1 MPERC
6 RIREAGPRDS
16 PQLLAMMRALAVFEG
31 YDHAFQVT
39 EQDLLER
46 GLACGEADR
55 EFGCLVAEGDEG
67 VAGLAGY
74 AVWVRTRFTY
84 DLKPTLVL
92 KELWV
97 QPAHRRRGLGEQLFD
112 AMHTQAAAI
121 GAARL
126 QWLVLPGN
134 AAAQRMYARRG
145 GRRDTRW
152 EHWELPPEALL
163 RPAG

>member
-1 MPERC
+1 MLEPATL
-6 RIREAGPRDS
+6 REAGPHDAA
-16 PQLLAMMRALAVFEG
+16 QLLAMMHALAVFEG
-31 YDHAFQVT
+31 YADAFQVA

-46 GLACGEADR
+46 GLACSGTDR
-55 EFGCLVAEGDEG
+55 DFGCLVAQASAD
-67 VAGLAGY
+67 APLAGY
-74 AVWVRTRFTY
+74 AVWVLTRFTF

-112 AMHTQAAAI
+112 AVRAQAAAI

-134 AAAQRMYARRG
+134 AAAQRMYARCG

-152 EHWELPPEALL
+152 EHWELPPEALR